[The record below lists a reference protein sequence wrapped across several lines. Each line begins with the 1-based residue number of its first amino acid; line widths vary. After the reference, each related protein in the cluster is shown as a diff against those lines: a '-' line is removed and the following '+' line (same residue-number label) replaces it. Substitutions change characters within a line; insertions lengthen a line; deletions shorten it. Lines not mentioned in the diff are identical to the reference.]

1 MLVITLRDVA
11 EEVGVSISAVSLVL
25 NGHAEGRIRPDLAER
40 IRRAAD
46 DMMYVPNHFAR
57 SLSTNRTATVGLVSD
72 QVATIPFAGP
82 MLAGAQRVLWD
93 EGYLLML
100 IDTAGND
107 EIAGPAALSLVQRNV
122 EALILAVAH
131 HKVIELPAVP
141 THAPIVVLDGRPAR
155 NGRQVDFV
163 VPDEEY
169 GARSAVEHLI
179 SRGHRRIGFCN
190 VPDAF
195 PEAARLRLKGYRS
208 ALEAARIPVSPD
220 LIVDAESA
228 GTNAAIEPA
237 RRLLAHQDRPTA
249 VFCFGDQ
256 LAMGF
261 YHVARDLGLRI
272 PEDLSVVGFDN
283 QQFIADCLSPGLTTV
298 QLPHAEMGEWAALQ
312 VLKRIRGEA
321 LSDDPEGYLAPCTL
335 VERNSVN
342 RLAV

>member
-1 MLVITLRDVA
+1 MITLRDVA
-11 EEVGVSISAVSLVL
+11 EEVGVSISTVSLVL
-25 NGHAEGRIRPDLAER
+25 NGHAKGRVRADLAER
-40 IRRAAD
+40 VQKAAD
-46 DMMYVPNHFAR
+46 EMRYVPNHLAR

-72 QVATIPFAGP
+72 QVATIPFAGH
-82 MLAGAQRVLWD
+82 MLAGAQRVHWE

-107 EIAGPAALSLVQRNV
+107 EITGPAAVSLVQRNV

-131 HKVIELPAVP
+131 HKVIDLPSVP
-141 THAPIVVLDGRPAR
+141 TEAPIVVLDGRPAE

-163 VPDEEY
+163 VPDEEG
-169 GARSAVEHLI
+169 GARAAVEHLI

-190 VPDAF
+190 APRLF
-195 PEAARLRLKGYRS
+195 KEAGSRRLKGYRS
-208 ALEAARIPVSPD
+208 ALEAAGITIDPE

-228 GTNAAIEPA
+228 STGAAIEPA
-237 RRLLAHQDRPTA
+237 RRLLARPDRPTA

-272 PEDLSVVGFDN
+272 PDDLSIVGFDN

-298 QLPHAEMGEWAALQ
+298 QLPHSEMGEWAARQ
-312 VLKRIRGEA
+312 VLKRISGTAISGE
-321 LSDDPEGYLAPCTL
+321 PEGYVAPCTL
-335 VERNSVN
+335 VERDSVIRMN
-342 RLAV
+342 T